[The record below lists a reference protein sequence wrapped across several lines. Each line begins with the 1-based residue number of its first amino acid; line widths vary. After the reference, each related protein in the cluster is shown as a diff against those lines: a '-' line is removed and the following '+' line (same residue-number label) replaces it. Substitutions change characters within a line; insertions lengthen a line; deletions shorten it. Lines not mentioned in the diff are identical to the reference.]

1 MPKDLASAA
10 SALEE
15 AQAHLK
21 PVQDKI
27 RVYAVYQDGLSENA
41 PAIGWEKLTS
51 DKLYSRAVE
60 DLLDAQNALESA
72 TEKIQEALTAEV
84 LNE

>member
-1 MPKDLASAA
+1 MPKDLSAA
-10 SALEE
+10 ARTLEE

-41 PAIGWEKLTS
+41 PAFGWEKLTS

-72 TEKIQEALTAEV
+72 TEKIQEALTAEA
-84 LNE
+84 

>member
-1 MPKDLASAA
+1 MTKDLSAA
-10 SALEE
+10 ARTLEE

-41 PAIGWEKLTS
+41 PATGWEKLTS

-60 DLLDAQNALESA
+60 DLLDAQSALESA
-72 TEKIQEALTAEV
+72 AEKIQEALTAEA
-84 LNE
+84 